1 MTEKDFDKLLS
12 VAMVH
17 VAEEDASS
25 PLKTKDELKAAG
37 IPEHKFSPEFE
48 RRIAT
53 IKRRQ
58 HNPVYRWLWKRKNQL
73 IAAIMGIAILGGTA
87 VCSVDAVRMPVVNFF
102 LRFDDSNSH
111 VIADKDSNTGIG
123 KKYLA
128 YIPSYVPEGFDISH
142 KDESPDYIM
151 IEYSN
156 GNGSYYDLTCSLDFE
171 SNSVDTE
178 DSTYEEV
185 VINGKTAYFCEKD
198 DRFLA
203 IYYTDVYAYGISG
216 TISKDEIIKI
226 FESI

>member
-25 PLKTKDELKAAG
+25 PLKTKDELKVAG

-58 HNPVYRWLWKRKNQL
+58 HTPVYRWLWKRKNQL

-102 LRFDDSNSH
+102 LRFDN
-111 VIADKDSNTGIG
+111 
-123 KKYLA
+123 
-128 YIPSYVPEGFDISH
+128 
-142 KDESPDYIM
+142 
-151 IEYSN
+151 
-156 GNGSYYDLTCSLDFE
+156 
-171 SNSVDTE
+171 
-178 DSTYEEV
+178 
-185 VINGKTAYFCEKD
+185 
-198 DRFLA
+198 
-203 IYYTDVYAYGISG
+203 
-216 TISKDEIIKI
+216 
-226 FESI
+226 